1 MKKWI
6 KGLFIEDDG
15 NPSIGSLAFLII
27 VLVYGFDYVW
37 SVVRIQP
44 LRMSATDIA
53 WLAVS
58 LYAVK
63 KIAPA
68 FQGIKAYFGGKKDD
82 HQPQP

>member
-1 MKKWI
+1 MFQWAKN
-6 KGLFIEDDG
+6 LFTEG
-15 NPSIGSLAFLII
+15 ENPSIGSVAFLLVII
-27 VLVYGFDYVW
+27 LFSFDYVW
-37 SVVRIQP
+37 SVVRVQT

-68 FQGIKAYFGGKKDD
+68 FDGIKTYFGGKNDN
-82 HQPQP
+82 QPPR